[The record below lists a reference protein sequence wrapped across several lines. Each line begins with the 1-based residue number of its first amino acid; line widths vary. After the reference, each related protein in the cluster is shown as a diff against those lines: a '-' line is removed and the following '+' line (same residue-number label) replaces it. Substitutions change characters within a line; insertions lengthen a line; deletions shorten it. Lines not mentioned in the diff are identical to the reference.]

1 MGWRFRL
8 SDKTVRKFAE
18 LPIYHIQKCSPGNE
32 VSGSIRFMQIFEG
45 VRWRGASNESGVV
58 KMAIFAS
65 FVHCLPN
72 ILHTWPHNSF
82 QVIRLSMTLSIFQG
96 HWTLSHQI
104 SQKRCVIRCD
114 SWSVGLFDV
123 SCFMRGCSVFLYTFC
138 VYSRKLVHVQ

>member
-1 MGWRFRL
+1 LNGHFAL
-8 SDKTVRKFAE
+8 KSVSDSATNGLASPAFGQNCSKICRAT
-18 LPIYHIQKCSPGNE
+18 HIHRQKCSPEN
-32 VSGSIRFMQIFEG
+32 VVFGSIRYMQIFTG

-104 SQKRCVIRCD
+104 SQKRCVIRQ
-114 SWSVGLFDV
+114 
-123 SCFMRGCSVFLYTFC
+123 
-138 VYSRKLVHVQ
+138 KLL